1 MWGPP
6 QALAFPNLLAV
17 PLVVSRFVNTDRDL
31 DRALSWPEQGR
42 GKGPCSPPSCSRSS
56 CVSCTGTYGH
66 LGRVS
71 LGAPLTR
78 TVETLFSHPSRQ
90 GSPSRKKSQSPGA
103 GYGLFNWEPLT
114 GSLFPAPWM
123 AGASLT
129 PSPLASSAAA
139 PKVWFQMGFVW
150 FCFCLGCVGHCGLR
164 VMFLLLPNSHVLTF
178 LG

>member
-1 MWGPP
+1 M
-6 QALAFPNLLAV
+6 AFPNLLAV

-42 GKGPCSPPSCSRSS
+42 GKGPCSPPSCPPSS

-66 LGRVS
+66 LGRVG

-78 TVETLFSHPSRQ
+78 TIETLFSHPSCQ
-90 GSPSRKKSQSPGA
+90 GSPSRKNSQSPGA

-114 GSLFPAPWM
+114 GSLFPDPWM
-123 AGASLT
+123 AGARLT

-164 VMFLLLPNSHVLTF
+164 LCFSCYQTVMY
-178 LG
+178 